1 MMGSYGPSN
10 DIVNWKSPLM
20 VAPSG
25 MLARATY
32 KVKTDFICDDN
43 TKHLELS
50 YNLAIK
56 KDFDSK
62 DD

>member
-10 DIVNWKSPLM
+10 DVVNWKSPQM

-32 KVKTDFICDDN
+32 KVKTVFVCDDKV
-43 TKHLELS
+43 KHLELNYS
-50 YNLAIK
+50 LAIK
-56 KDFDSK
+56 KDWEDNN
-62 DD
+62 